1 MTKCKRVAL
10 VVVIFVCVYLC
21 FHYTGMRVWKTCLF
35 ADVDDNIVLLEY
47 PEIEITEKDKEWLD
61 TIVKLE
67 ESQKVFACT
76 ENLRRE
82 FHLSETDLEDFY
94 WFPRNNCSILVGKE
108 LSEGADDYEY
118 VFVTFESLLRDDKI
132 LKYVFSASRNRNC
145 EFQYTK
151 TLDVYKANSESTMT
165 FDSLMAKYHNID
177 GTFWTEVPGICLVW
191 GDMTLFTFTLPRAE
205 ILNQ

>member
-67 ESQKVFACT
+67 ESQKVFAST
-76 ENLRRE
+76 GNARRE
-82 FHLSETDLEDFY
+82 FYLSDTDLDDFY
-94 WFPRNNCSILVGKE
+94 RFPRNNCVISVGKE

-118 VFVTFESLLRDDKI
+118 IFVTFESLMRDDKI

-145 EFQYTK
+145 EFQYMK
-151 TLDVYKANSESTMT
+151 TLDVYKATSESTMT
-165 FDSLMAKYHNID
+165 FDSLMARYYNTD
-177 GTFWTEVPGICLVW
+177 GTLWTEVPGICLVW
-191 GDMTLFTFTLPRAE
+191 GDMTLFSFTLPRAE
-205 ILNQ
+205 ILKQ